1 MFHTMQCWRLLP
13 KWQAA
18 KAEALPENHAGCMSD
33 VGSLEHIAAR
43 VATTV
48 QDMDLKPQRAAMPV

>member
-13 KWQAA
+13 KRQAA

-43 VATTV
+43 IATTV
-48 QDMDLKPQRAAMPV
+48 QDMDLKPQ